1 MKDKKTKVVKAK
13 SKKGKKKLSKKTT
26 KKSADS
32 VDDPAIIVID
42 DNLEVDQ
49 EKEMEERKAYL
60 EEARSQDSGDWLNIY
75 PFYWVIENMR
85 ALCLITIKPGTIDKV
100 ITLLVKKRKIAKEI
114 LPVTGRADVCVLLNG
129 SIDDINTTVMD
140 FKKINYIV
148 STETLIE
155 MEVDLGW

>member
-1 MKDKKTKVVKAK
+1 
-13 SKKGKKKLSKKTT
+13 
-26 KKSADS
+26 
-32 VDDPAIIVID
+32 
-42 DNLEVDQ
+42 
-49 EKEMEERKAYL
+49 
-60 EEARSQDSGDWLNIY
+60 
-75 PFYWVIENMR
+75 MR